1 MRLREYTT
9 GGFERGRPAWFESL
23 WLVAK
28 ILFFLNPFPWPS
40 ALRVVLLRMFGA
52 KVGQGVVV
60 RSQVNVTFPWRLSI
74 GDDVW
79 IGEEVLILS
88 LAPVT
93 IESDVCI
100 SQRAFLCTG
109 SHKFRGPNFDLV
121 TLPITI
127 RSKSWIAAQAFVA
140 PGVEIGP
147 EGMVSAGSI
156 VLVNV
161 PPKSMVQGN
170 PAAVVKRFD

>member
-28 ILFFLNPFPWPS
+28 TFFFLNPFPWPS
-40 ALRVVLLRMFGA
+40 ALRVALLRLFGA

-60 RSQVNVTFPWRLSI
+60 RAQVNVTFPWRLSI

-109 SHKFRGPNFDLV
+109 SHKFWGPNFDLV
-121 TLPITI
+121 TRPITI

-140 PGVEIGP
+140 P
-147 EGMVSAGSI
+147 
-156 VLVNV
+156 
-161 PPKSMVQGN
+161 
-170 PAAVVKRFD
+170 